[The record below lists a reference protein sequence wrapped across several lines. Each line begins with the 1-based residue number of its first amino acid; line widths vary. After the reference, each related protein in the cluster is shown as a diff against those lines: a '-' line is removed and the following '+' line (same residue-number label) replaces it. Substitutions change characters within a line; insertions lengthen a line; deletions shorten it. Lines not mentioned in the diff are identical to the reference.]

1 VNIWRTVFVITMI
14 TSAAIG
20 NGPQEVPSKRSG
32 IDLELADYAKL
43 ICSAVFVSG
52 RELEEAKLNS
62 GPLVTSNSG
71 ASYSQLSEVDRITN
85 TEVSVDRKQKLVR
98 VRLRD
103 STRTARFFD
112 PMTTRRFAFRV
123 NQAEIV
129 LALRAG
135 EGNVFGGTCNA
146 AASGQRC
153 LSMDSSQRPSRVK
166 MCDGMW
172 SA

>member
-1 VNIWRTVFVITMI
+1 VNIWRTVFVITII

-103 STRTARFFD
+103 STRTARFFGD
-112 PMTTRRFAFRV
+112 QGCVIFAQG
-123 NQAEIV
+123 NEPGLLQAKQSEKSF
-129 LALRAG
+129 ARCD
-135 EGNVFGGTCNA
+135 EPNVANGRSPA
-146 AASGQRC
+146 QAS
-153 LSMDSSQRPSRVK
+153 
-166 MCDGMW
+166 
-172 SA
+172 SAS